1 MRNDTR
7 KLFTGYLGQ
16 VAKLN
21 GVESAGATF
30 NVDPSVQ
37 QKLETKIQE
46 SSEFLGKIN
55 IIGVDEQEGEKVGL
69 GVGSTIAGRS
79 QLRSLHDQ
87 LRQGLVRREQ
97 QIEVLKRENST
108 LRDWATQPLPDIAR
122 RLRERPALTGA
133 DAYRQWLSGGGSVPI
148 AGDPPKP

>member
-7 KLFTGYLGQ
+7 KLFTGYLSQ

-21 GVESAGATF
+21 GVESANATF
-30 NVDPSVQ
+30 NVDPSIQ

-69 GVGSTIAGRS
+69 GVGSTIAGRTNTNVKAREP
-79 QLRSLHDQ
+79 RSIGTLSSTFASSAKGSARTSITCTGNTRSNTHDPSDI
-87 LRQGLVRREQ
+87 GVD
-97 QIEVLKRENST
+97 KRS
-108 LRDWATQPLPDIAR
+108 AP
-122 RLRERPALTGA
+122 
-133 DAYRQWLSGGGSVPI
+133 
-148 AGDPPKP
+148 